1 MLPRVILH
9 NAVSADGRMDGFAAD
24 LGLYYDLAARF
35 NADVILSGSETMLA
49 AYASIEPTPED
60 MSAFEPPRPGPED
73 ARPLLV
79 VVDLRI
85 ADYLVDVPASP
96 GLDYRSALVLAMK
109 KEKAAFK
116 LYSDLAAGADDENVR
131 ATFLA
136 LAQEEA
142 RHKLRFELEY
152 DDLLAE
158 N

>member
-1 MLPRVILH
+1 MDKWQSIDDIL
-9 NAVSADGRMDGFAAD
+9 NFAIGEEQAAFEFYTRLAAQAAASDMRATFKGFADEEMKHKVRLEAIQ
-24 LGLYYDLAARF
+24 LGGTL
-35 NADVILSGSETMLA
+35 
-49 AYASIEPTPED
+49 
-60 MSAFEPPRPGPED
+60 RPAEGQ
-73 ARPLLV
+73 V
-79 VVDLRI
+79 MDLRI

>member
-1 MLPRVILH
+1 L
-9 NAVSADGRMDGFAAD
+9 
-24 LGLYYDLAARF
+24 
-35 NADVILSGSETMLA
+35 
-49 AYASIEPTPED
+49 
-60 MSAFEPPRPGPED
+60 RPAEGQ
-73 ARPLLV
+73 

-96 GLDYRSALVLAMK
+96 NLDYRSALVLAMK

-116 LYSDLAAGADDENVR
+116 LYGYLAASTDDEHVR

-152 DDLLAE
+152 DDLLVE

>member
-1 MLPRVILH
+1 VDKWQSIEDIL
-9 NAVSADGRMDGFAAD
+9 NFA
-24 LGLYYDLAARF
+24 
-35 NADVILSGSETMLA
+35 ISEEQA
-49 AYASIEPTPED
+49 AYEFYTRLAGQAPAPAMRAT
-60 MSAFEPPRPGPED
+60 FESFANEELKHKVKLEAIKVGGTLKPAEGH
-73 ARPLLV
+73 
-79 VVDLRI
+79 VVDLQI

-96 GLDYRSALVLAMK
+96 ILDYRGALVLAMK

-116 LYSDLAAGADDENVR
+116 LYSDIAASASDGNIR

>member
-1 MLPRVILH
+1 MDKWQSIDDILK
-9 NAVSADGRMDGFAAD
+9 
-24 LGLYYDLAARF
+24 
-35 NADVILSGSETMLA
+35 
-49 AYASIEPTPED
+49 YAIGEEQA
-60 MSAFEPPRPGPED
+60 AFEFYTRLAEQAQAPEMRATFKSFADEEMKHKVGLEAIQLGGTLRPAQEQ
-73 ARPLLV
+73 AM
-79 VVDLRI
+79 DLRI

-152 DDLLAE
+152 DNLLAE

>member
-1 MLPRVILH
+1 MDKWQSIDDIL
-9 NAVSADGRMDGFAAD
+9 NFAI
-24 LGLYYDLAARF
+24 G
-35 NADVILSGSETMLA
+35 EEQA
-49 AYASIEPTPED
+49 AYEFYTRLADQAPSPD
-60 MSAFEPPRPGPED
+60 MRATFENFANEEMKHKVRLEAIRLGGTLRPAKGQV
-73 ARPLLV
+73 A
-79 VVDLRI
+79 DLRI

-96 GLDYRSALVLAMK
+96 GLDYRTALVLAMK

-116 LYSDLAAGADDENVR
+116 LYSDLAASADDENAK

-152 DDLLAE
+152 DDLLVE

>member
-1 MLPRVILH
+1 
-9 NAVSADGRMDGFAAD
+9 MDKGQ
-24 LGLYYDLAARF
+24 
-35 NADVILSGSETMLA
+35 
-49 AYASIEPTPED
+49 SIEDILNFAIGEEQAACEFYTHLAGQAQAPAMRAT
-60 MSAFEPPRPGPED
+60 FENFANEELKHKVKLEAIKVGGTLRRTEGH
-73 ARPLLV
+73 
-79 VVDLRI
+79 VVDLQI

-96 GLDYRSALVLAMK
+96 ELDYRGALVLAMK

-116 LYSDLAAGADDENVR
+116 LYSDLAASAGDENIK